1 MCSNTKRI
9 FRIYELSTSE
19 PQVRGGR
26 TYIHVDTVRAN
37 SGKEACYLFDED
49 RASRG
54 ELRAKEYNHSLVS
67 NPNA

>member
-1 MCSNTKRI
+1 MRTNNKRTY
-9 FRIYELSTSE
+9 RIYELSTSE

-37 SGKEACYLFDED
+37 SSREACYLFDEG